1 MEKNISHVI
10 VALAKGAYE
19 LVDYSLPNWINRV
32 RPKKTSKCGYGLQL
46 EMCHKFAAE
55 WNTV

>member
-32 RPKKTSKCGYGLQL
+32 MPNKSGVSYGLQL
-46 EMCHKFAAE
+46 EKCHKFSE
-55 WNTV
+55 WNSV